1 MSAAPAAAKASPA
14 RTPFVHGYLGY
25 LLGQA
30 NHSLYR
36 QFDAQVRAVGL
47 RSIEWRVLA
56 SLLDRQPLSIRDLA
70 VEVLGKQPTVTK
82 LVQRMA
88 AQGWVEVSGDPGDQ
102 RRTLVGI
109 TAAGRR
115 LVRPLVRR
123 ARAHESSLLGT
134 LSAREAL
141 ALKRLLLR
149 IAQHNAGP

>member
-1 MSAAPAAAKASPA
+1 MSAPQAADKASPA

-88 AQGWVEVSGDPGDQ
+88 AQGWVEVSGDPADQ

>member
-1 MSAAPAAAKASPA
+1 MSATQAAAKTSPA

-56 SLLDRQPLSIRDLA
+56 SLLDREPLSIRDLA

-123 ARAHESSLLGT
+123 ARAHESSLLAT

>member
-141 ALKRLLLR
+141 ALKRLLRR